1 MTMIIDFLADLGKR
15 RYYWVLLI
23 LFGLALEASALYYQ
37 YALDEWPCVLCIHVR
52 ILVLAFILIG
62 MIALAFNGST
72 AMSRLLHGLNSLVML
87 SLLER
92 SYQVLAV
99 ERGWVFG
106 DCDMELGMPAWFAID
121 QWLPSVFEVQTAC
134 GYTPLLF
141 FGITM
146 AEALLVISGILVII
160 SASLFVTSWKN

>member
-1 MTMIIDFLADLGKR
+1 MINFLIDLGKQR
-15 RYYWVLLI
+15 RYWVILVLI
-23 LFGLALEASALYYQ
+23 GVALEAIALYYQ

-52 ILVLAFILIG
+52 LWVLAFIVIG
-62 MIALAFNGST
+62 LAALAFTGST
-72 AMSRLLHGLNSLVML
+72 TIMRLMHGLTTIVML
-87 SLLER
+87 GLLER

-121 QWLPSVFEVQTAC
+121 KWLPSVFEVQTSC
-134 GYTPLLF
+134 GYTPLILF
-141 FGITM
+141 NVSM
-146 AEALLVISGILVII
+146 AEALLVISGTLVII

>member
-1 MTMIIDFLADLGKR
+1 MINFLVDLGKQR
-15 RYYWVLLI
+15 RYWVILI
-23 LFGLALEASALYYQ
+23 LIGVALEAIALYYQ

-52 ILVLAFILIG
+52 LWVLAFIVIG
-62 MIALAFNGST
+62 LAALAFTGSVT
-72 AMSRLLHGLNSLVML
+72 IMRLMHGLNSIVML
-87 SLLER
+87 GLLER

-121 QWLPSVFEVQTAC
+121 KWLPSVFEVQTSC
-134 GYTPLLF
+134 GYTPLILF
-141 FGITM
+141 NVSM